1 MEVSEM
7 LSGGC
12 QDSNRTLLIMLTL
25 RVRSRTRTHGDV
37 PHASVI
43 ELCHKGRSPLLIATL
58 RTSPNLTAGHDF
70 LCRVVKRHPLTG
82 LNCRNRHAQCD
93 GMAIARLDVGI
104 RSLATAHAL
113 HPIQHVCAGCL
124 VDSSVAAGFDPGSA
138 FHQIAR
144 LQ

>member
-43 ELCHKGRSPLLIATL
+43 ELCHKGRSPLLIATF
-58 RTSPNLTAGHDF
+58 RTTPNLTAAHYF
-70 LCRVVKRHPLTG
+70 LFRVVKRHPLTG
-82 LNCRNRHAQCD
+82 SNSRHRHAPCD
-93 GMAIARLDVGI
+93 VLAI
-104 RSLATAHAL
+104 S
-113 HPIQHVCAGCL
+113 CL
-124 VDSSVAAGFDPGSA
+124 
-138 FHQIAR
+138 
-144 LQ
+144 